1 MARLYS
7 STSVDTTLTSTINAV
22 ATSAAVVDATALLSA
37 IPISG
42 GDTFTIAIDPDTQSE
57 EICVITAVA
66 GNTLTITRALAGTS
80 AQEHVAGT
88 TVRHV
93 LTSLELTDFE
103 TVKSDHITATST
115 DTLTN
120 KTINAANNTLTG
132 VITASST
139 DTLTNKTLTSPV
151 INGATIATSNTRL
164 AGVDE
169 KTANYTLV
177 AGDSSK
183 LISVNSASNLTITVS
198 SGVFTAGDVIYLTR
212 TGTGTVTIAAS
223 GTTLTS
229 PDSKLKLR
237 VRYSS
242 AAIICTASNTFRV
255 VGDLA
260 A

>member
-1 MARLYS
+1 
-7 STSVDTTLTSTINAV
+7 
-22 ATSAAVVDATALLSA
+22 
-37 IPISG
+37 
-42 GDTFTIAIDPDTQSE
+42 
-57 EICVITAVA
+57 
-66 GNTLTITRALAGTS
+66 
-80 AQEHVAGT
+80 
-88 TVRHV
+88 V

-115 DTLTN
+115 NTLTN

-169 KTANYTLV
+169 KTGDYTLV
-177 AGDSSK
+177 ASDASK
-183 LISVNSASNLTITVS
+183 LISVDSSSNFTITVS

-237 VRYSS
+237 ARYSS
-242 AAIICTASNTFRV
+242 GAIICTASNTFRV

-260 A
+260 T